1 MYLFLQQVIDIND
14 HAPVFEKTW
23 YTFDII
29 EGLYE
34 DQELGEILATDE
46 DYGANANLT
55 YSIRSTKPVPFSIT
69 QSSGILKI
77 NRELDREAIAR
88 YEFQVVA
95 ADKSVSGPRLST
107 ATDVEVNIL
116 DLNDN
121 APEFLAY
128 DEMMYGFSEEDD
140 SSEDTTI
147 PLYKVYLNKNTEP
160 GSFVR
165 EVKAMDR
172 DFAGNG
178 NGLVMYALQ
187 QHSQWPNCFQIDSRE
202 GIITTAAKF
211 SRHVDYEHFNVTVI
225 ASDLGSPSM
234 SSTALMLVNL
244 QGVDS
249 EESAETMIESNRLFP
264 NKYFEVEVEENC
276 EIPMELLLL
285 NVSAKHQMDPMKWSI
300 VVDADES
307 GYDEFYLD
315 PKNGSLWLMK
325 PLDRETRD
333 LYQIKVRADKVV
345 RDGRNLVMPNIVYPI
360 TGSRL
365 HNLNDNEVRVSHKL
379 FF

>member
-1 MYLFLQQVIDIND
+1 MQQVIDVND

-29 EGLYE
+29 EGPYE

-46 DYGANANLT
+46 DYGQNANLT
-55 YSIRSTKPVPFSIT
+55 YSVRSTKPVPFSIT

-77 NRELDREAIAR
+77 NRDLDREAIAR

-95 ADKSVSGPRLST
+95 TDKSANQPRLSS
-107 ATDVEVNIL
+107 ATEVEVNIL

-128 DEMMYGFSEEDD
+128 DEIMYSSSDEDD
-140 SSEDTTI
+140 TTEDNAI

-160 GSFVR
+160 GTFVR

-172 DFAGNG
+172 DFTGNG

-187 QHSQWPNCFQIDSRE
+187 QHSQWPNFFQIDSRE
-202 GIITTAAKF
+202 GIITTASKF

-244 QGVDS
+244 QG
-249 EESAETMIESNRLFP
+249 IESDDSDEEMDDSNRMFP

-276 EIPMELLLL
+276 EIPMELLKL
-285 NVSAKHQMDPMKWSI
+285 NVSARHEMDPLKWSI
-300 VVDADES
+300 VVEQDET

-315 PKNGSLWLMK
+315 PMNGSLWLMK
-325 PLDRETRD
+325 PLDRESRD

-345 RDGRNLVMPNIVYPI
+345 RDGRNLRMPNIVYPI
-360 TGSRL
+360 TGNRVQ
-365 HNLNDNEVRVSHKL
+365 NLRENEVRVSHSQNT
-379 FF
+379 